1 MAESTQHRKF
11 QRLVQKFEPQSKLIR
26 VWGLKGGVSAQ
37 TTKIE
42 IRQPDGQSK
51 KLVVRRHGPGDLE
64 RNSNITTDEFRL
76 LRITGESGLPTPTPS
91 YLDTSCEIFPTPY
104 LVLDYVDGDTEFAPP
119 SLDDFLLESATQ
131 LSRIHRADI
140 SNADLSFLPSLQDRC
155 AEKIGTRPA
164 KLDESIGEG
173 RIREALESVWPWTP
187 WNEAA
192 LMHGDFWPGNI
203 LWKDGRVAAVIDW
216 EDAELGDPLADLAI
230 SRLEILTAFGIDAMK
245 IFTERYESMMSLDFT
260 NLPIWDLYAA
270 LRPAFRFADWAEDDV
285 AERAMREGHRLF
297 VAQAFE
303 TLSARH

>member
-76 LRITGESGLPTPTPS
+76 LRITGESGLPTPTPY
-91 YLDTSCEIFPTPY
+91 YL
-104 LVLDYVDGDTEFAPP
+104 
-119 SLDDFLLESATQ
+119 
-131 LSRIHRADI
+131 
-140 SNADLSFLPSLQDRC
+140 
-155 AEKIGTRPA
+155 
-164 KLDESIGEG
+164 
-173 RIREALESVWPWTP
+173 
-187 WNEAA
+187 
-192 LMHGDFWPGNI
+192 
-203 LWKDGRVAAVIDW
+203 
-216 EDAELGDPLADLAI
+216 
-230 SRLEILTAFGIDAMK
+230 DAMK